1 MAQIRQVV
9 SETLQ
14 ATIRRL
20 LPSQRGFTEDLQAS
34 NVIFPVIDLTPS
46 AEGSSLPVD
55 LSRALA
61 FGSQTAF
68 DVANTTSTIVNTA
81 GFHRVTGAVSLGID
95 NSAVN
100 DGSFSLS
107 DGLSTKQIYE
117 FSTVTFSSAEANFA
131 FNLFDFNI
139 FLDSGESLSATAGD
153 GCIIAGSVRQI
164 ADISGNLVNPSGFS
178 AS

>member
-1 MAQIRQVV
+1 MPQIISIT
-9 SETLQ
+9 SEALQ

-20 LPSQRGFTEDLQAS
+20 LPSQQGFGEDLQAS
-34 NVIFPVIDLTPS
+34 NVVTPIIDLTPS
-46 AEGSSLPVD
+46 AEGSALPVD

-68 DVANTTSTIVNTA
+68 DVNNTTSTIVNTA
-81 GFHRVTGAVSLGID
+81 GFHRITGAVSLGID
-95 NSAVN
+95 NAAVN

-107 DGLSTKQIYE
+107 DGLSSKQIYE

-139 FLDSGESLSATAGD
+139 FLDSGESLSCTAGD
-153 GCIIAGSVRQI
+153 GCIIAGSSRQI
-164 ADISGNLVNPSGFS
+164 ADINGNLVNPSGFTTE
-178 AS
+178 